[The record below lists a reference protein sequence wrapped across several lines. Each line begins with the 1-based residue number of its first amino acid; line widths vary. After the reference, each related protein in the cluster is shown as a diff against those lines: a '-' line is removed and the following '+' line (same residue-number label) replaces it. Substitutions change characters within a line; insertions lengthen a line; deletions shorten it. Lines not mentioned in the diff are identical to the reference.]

1 MSEAYQIPSSLR
13 RLFGIASSGN
23 YRPRR
28 RGRKRRQRVMKSWV
42 WGSNEINKSKME
54 NTKSDLF
61 LGASDVS
68 DYITSEL
75 IFARNDQKLPTVNKE
90 VTVLATRSEWM
101 EFLFKIN
108 TNSRIVQM
116 SASSGFLIDDEMIS
130 YLNYDVQSSSI
141 TTKLVGDQDV
151 VFKWYESIVDKFEE
165 VTNTI
170 EWMYSSDGQSIEVPI
185 RGDRKPIDE
194 MYPFLDGRT
203 LEEYYTEFLESSAS
217 ILLLIGP
224 PGTGK
229 TTFIRGL
236 LQHADT
242 SAMVTYDASILA
254 KDYIFAQFI
263 EGDKNIMVIEDADNF
278 LGARADGNDMM
289 HKFLNVGDGL
299 VTTKGKKLIFS
310 TNLPSIKDVDSA
322 LIRPG
327 RCFDILHFGTM
338 SQTQAEKLAAKLN
351 IELEGVKDQWSVA
364 DIFHKQVE
372 APKAPR
378 RKLGFV

>member
-1 MSEAYQIPSSLR
+1 
-13 RLFGIASSGN
+13 
-23 YRPRR
+23 
-28 RGRKRRQRVMKSWV
+28 
-42 WGSNEINKSKME
+42 ME
-54 NTKSDLF
+54 NNKSDLF

-68 DYITSEL
+68 DYITSEIL
-75 IFARNDQKLPTVNKE
+75 FERNDQKLPTINKE
-90 VTVLATRSEWM
+90 VTVLASRSDWLEYLIEVTSWCR
-101 EFLFKIN
+101 L
-108 TNSRIVQM
+108 VQM
-116 SASSGFLIDDEMIS
+116 SATSGFLIDDSSLSFM
-130 YLNYDVQSSSI
+130 NYDIQSSSI
-141 TTKLVGDQDV
+141 VLKLVGDGNV
-151 VFKWYESIVDKFEE
+151 VAKWYEGVTEKFEE

-185 RGDRKPIDE
+185 RGDRKPVDE
-194 MYPFLDGRT
+194 MYPFLEDRT
-203 LEEYYTEFLESSAS
+203 LEQYYTDFLDSSAS

-327 RCFDILHFGTM
+327 RCFDIVHFGQM
-338 SQTQAEKLAAKLN
+338 NEEQAAKLAAKLN
-351 IELEGVKDQWSVA
+351 LTYETKPDGKYSVA
-364 DIFHKQVE
+364 DLFHKQVE
-372 APKAPR
+372 APKAPK

>member
-1 MSEAYQIPSSLR
+1 MSDGIPLSLR
-13 RLFGIASSGN
+13 RLMGLPARTSSRG
-23 YRPRR
+23 RR
-28 RGRKRRQRVMKSWV
+28 RRRKNTRVLKAWTYDAYEM
-42 WGSNEINKSKME
+42 NKDKME
-54 NTKSDLF
+54 QSGKDLF

-68 DYITSEL
+68 DYITSE
-75 IFARNDQKLPTVNKE
+75 IIIARNEQHLSTMHKE
-90 VTVLATRSEWM
+90 ATILATRSEWGG
-101 EFLFKIN
+101 FLMSSN
-108 TNSRIVQM
+108 GRIVQL
-116 SASSGFLIDDEMIS
+116 SSDSGYLINDSKLS
-130 YLNYDVQSSSI
+130 YLHYNIQAASI
-141 TTKLVGDQDV
+141 VLRMVGDSEIV
-151 VFKWYESIVDKFEE
+151 VKWYDNATDQFEE

-170 EWMYSSDGQSIEVPI
+170 EWMYSSDGNSIEVPI
-185 RGDRKPIDE
+185 RNDRKPIDE

-203 LEEYYTEFLESSAS
+203 LEDYYTSFLESSAS

-242 SAMVTYDASILA
+242 SAIVTYDASILA

-278 LGARADGNDMM
+278 LGARSDGNDMM

-310 TNLPSIKDVDSA
+310 TNLPSIKDVDPA

-327 RCFDILHFGTM
+327 RCFDIVHFGQM
-338 SQTQAEKLAAKLN
+338 NEEQATKLADKLGL
-351 IELEGVKDQWSVA
+351 ELKTKDDGKYSVA

-372 APKAPR
+372 APRAPKR
-378 RKLGFV
+378 SLGFV

>member
-1 MSEAYQIPSSLR
+1 MSEAAYNIPASLR
-13 RLFGIASSGN
+13 RLFGIAKTH
-23 YRPRR
+23 RPRR
-28 RGRKRRQRVMKSWV
+28 RARRRQRVMQSWV
-42 WGSNEINKSKME
+42 WSSNELDKRKME

-75 IFARNDQKLPTVNKE
+75 IFARNEQKLPTINQE
-90 VTVLATRSEWM
+90 VTVLATRSEWI
-101 EFLFKIN
+101 EFLFRDNKYN
-108 TNSRIVQM
+108 RLVQM
-116 SASSGFLIDDEMIS
+116 SATSGFLIDDEFMS
-130 YLNYDVQSSSI
+130 YMSYDIQSSSI
-141 TTKLVGDQDV
+141 TTKLVGDKDV
-151 VFKWYESIVDKFEE
+151 VYKWYEAITKDFEE

-170 EWMYSSDGQSIEVPI
+170 EWMYSADGQSIEVPI
-185 RGDRKPIDE
+185 RSDRKPIDE
-194 MYPFLDGRT
+194 MYPFLEDRT

-242 SAMVTYDASILA
+242 SAMVTYDAGILA

-278 LGARADGNDMM
+278 LGARSDGNDMM

-327 RCFDILHFGTM
+327 RCFDILHFG
-338 SQTQAEKLAAKLN
+338 QLNEEQAAKLADKLGLDY
-351 IELEGVKDQWSVA
+351 ETKSDGKYSVA
-364 DIFHKQVE
+364 DLFHKQVE

>member
-1 MSEAYQIPSSLR
+1 MSDAVHIPQSLR
-13 RLFGIASSGN
+13 RIFGLTDVA

-28 RGRKRRQRVMKSWV
+28 RGRLRRRRALKSWV
-42 WGSNEINKSKME
+42 WSSTEIDKRKME
-54 NTKSDLF
+54 NNKSDLF

-68 DYITSEL
+68 DYITSEIL
-75 IFARNDQKLPTVNKE
+75 FERNDQKLPTINKE
-90 VTVLATRSEWM
+90 VTVLASRSDWLEYLIEVTSWCR
-101 EFLFKIN
+101 L
-108 TNSRIVQM
+108 VQM
-116 SASSGFLIDDEMIS
+116 SATSGFLIDDSSLSFM
-130 YLNYDVQSSSI
+130 NYDIQSSSI
-141 TTKLVGDQDV
+141 VLKLVGDGDV
-151 VFKWYESIVDKFEE
+151 VAKWYEGVTDKFEE

-185 RGDRKPIDE
+185 RGDRKPVDE
-194 MYPFLDGRT
+194 MYPFLEDRT
-203 LEEYYTEFLESSAS
+203 LEQYYTDFLDSSAS

-327 RCFDILHFGTM
+327 RCFDIVHFGTM
-338 SQTQAEKLAAKLN
+338 NEEQAAKLAAKLN
-351 IELEGVKDQWSVA
+351 LTYETKPDGKYSVA
-364 DIFHKQVE
+364 DLFHKQVE
-372 APKAPR
+372 APKAPK

>member
-1 MSEAYQIPSSLR
+1 MSESYAIPLALR
-13 RLFGIASSGN
+13 RLMGLGN
-23 YRPRR
+23 GPVRSRGRARR
-28 RGRKRRQRVMKSWV
+28 RRRTRMLKSWTYD
-42 WGSNEINKSKME
+42 SYELSKNKME
-54 NTKSDLF
+54 QNNKDLF

-68 DYITSEL
+68 DYIISE
-75 IFARNDQKLPTVNKE
+75 IVFARNERQLPTIHKE
-90 VTVLATRSEWM
+90 ITILATRTEWAA
-101 EFLFKIN
+101 FLFAGKN
-108 TNSRIVQM
+108 RIVQM
-116 SASSGFLIDDEMIS
+116 SSDSGFLIDDYSSS
-130 YLNYDVQSSSI
+130 YIHYNIQSSSI
-141 TTKLVGDQDV
+141 TLKLVGDMDV
-151 VFKWYESIVDKFEE
+151 VANWYDAATADFEE

-170 EWMYSSDGQSIEVPI
+170 EWMYSSDGNSIEVPI

-194 MYPFLDGRT
+194 MYPFLGERT
-203 LEEYYTEFLESSAS
+203 LEEYYNSFLESSAS

-242 SAMVTYDASILA
+242 SAIVTYDATILA

-327 RCFDILHFGTM
+327 RCFDIVHFGQM
-338 SQTQAEKLAAKLN
+338 SEDQAVKLADKLG
-351 IELEGVKDQWSVA
+351 IELVKKPDAMYSVA

-372 APKAPR
+372 APKAPKR
-378 RKLGFV
+378 RLGFV

>member
-1 MSEAYQIPSSLR
+1 MSDGIPLSLR
-13 RLFGIASSGN
+13 RLMGLPGRTSSRG
-23 YRPRR
+23 RR
-28 RGRKRRQRVMKSWV
+28 RRRKNTRVLKAWTYDAYEM
-42 WGSNEINKSKME
+42 NKDKME
-54 NTKSDLF
+54 QSGKDLF

-68 DYITSEL
+68 DYITSE
-75 IFARNDQKLPTVNKE
+75 IIIARNEQHLGTMHKE
-90 VTVLATRSEWM
+90 ATILATRSEWGG
-101 EFLFKIN
+101 FLMSGN
-108 TNSRIVQM
+108 GRIVQL
-116 SASSGFLIDDEMIS
+116 SSDSGYLINDSKLS
-130 YLNYDVQSSSI
+130 YLHYNIQAASI
-141 TTKLVGDQDV
+141 VLRMVGDSDIV
-151 VFKWYESIVDKFEE
+151 VEWYDNATDQFEE

-170 EWMYSSDGQSIEVPI
+170 EWMYSSDGNSIEVPI
-185 RGDRKPIDE
+185 RNDRKPIDE

-203 LEEYYTEFLESSAS
+203 LEDYYTSFLDSSAS

-242 SAMVTYDASILA
+242 SAIVTYDASILA

-278 LGARADGNDMM
+278 LGARSDGNDMM

-310 TNLPSIKDVDSA
+310 TNLPSIKDVDPA

-327 RCFDILHFGTM
+327 RCFDIVHFGQM
-338 SQTQAEKLAAKLN
+338 NEEQATKLADKLGL
-351 IELEGVKDQWSVA
+351 ELKTKDDGKYSVA

-372 APKAPR
+372 APRAPKR
-378 RKLGFV
+378 SLGFV

>member
-1 MSEAYQIPSSLR
+1 MSDVASGIPLSLR
-13 RLFGIASSGN
+13 RLMGLTH
-23 YRPRR
+23 RPVRGRGRR
-28 RGRKRRQRVMKSWV
+28 RRRNRMLKSWTYA
-42 WGSNEINKSKME
+42 SYEMSKDKME
-54 NTKSDLF
+54 QSGKDLF

-68 DYITSEL
+68 DYITSE
-75 IFARNDQKLPTVNKE
+75 IVFARNEQQLNTIHKE
-90 VTVLATRSEWM
+90 ITILASRTEWAG
-101 EFLFKIN
+101 FLLGG
-108 TNSRIVQM
+108 SGRIVQM
-116 SASSGFLIDDEMIS
+116 SSDNGYLIDDASFS
-130 YLNYDVQSSSI
+130 YLNYNIQSSSI
-141 TTKLVGDQDV
+141 TLKLVGDIDKV
-151 VFKWYESIVDKFEE
+151 AKWYDDITEQYEE

-170 EWMYSSDGQSIEVPI
+170 EWMYSSDGNSIEVPI

-203 LEEYYTEFLESSAS
+203 LESYYTSFLESSAS

-278 LGARADGNDMM
+278 LGARSDGNDMM

-310 TNLPSIKDVDSA
+310 TNLPSIKDVDPA

-327 RCFDILHFGTM
+327 RCFDIVHFGQM
-338 SQTQAEKLAAKLN
+338 NEEQATKLAAKLD
-351 IELEGVKDQWSVA
+351 IELEIKADGLYSVA

-372 APKAPR
+372 APKAPK

>member
-1 MSEAYQIPSSLR
+1 MSDGIPLSLR
-13 RLFGIASSGN
+13 RLMGLPARTSSRG
-23 YRPRR
+23 RR
-28 RGRKRRQRVMKSWV
+28 RRRKNTRVLKAWTYDAYEM
-42 WGSNEINKSKME
+42 NKDKME
-54 NTKSDLF
+54 QSGKDLF

-68 DYITSEL
+68 DYITSE
-75 IFARNDQKLPTVNKE
+75 IIIARNEQHLSTMHKE
-90 VTVLATRSEWM
+90 ATILATRSEWGG
-101 EFLFKIN
+101 FLMSSN
-108 TNSRIVQM
+108 GRIVQL
-116 SASSGFLIDDEMIS
+116 SSDSGYLINDSKLS
-130 YLNYDVQSSSI
+130 YLHYNIQAASI
-141 TTKLVGDQDV
+141 VLRMVGDSDIV
-151 VFKWYESIVDKFEE
+151 VKWYDNATDQFEE

-170 EWMYSSDGQSIEVPI
+170 EWMYSSDGNSIEVPI
-185 RGDRKPIDE
+185 RNDRKPIDE

-203 LEEYYTEFLESSAS
+203 LEDYYTSFLESSAS

-242 SAMVTYDASILA
+242 SAIVTYDASILA

-278 LGARADGNDMM
+278 LGARSDGNDMM

-310 TNLPSIKDVDSA
+310 TNLPSIKDVDPA

-327 RCFDILHFGTM
+327 RCFDIVHFGQM
-338 SQTQAEKLAAKLN
+338 NEEQATKLADKLGL
-351 IELEGVKDQWSVA
+351 ELKTKDDGKYSVA

-372 APKAPR
+372 APRAPKR
-378 RKLGFV
+378 SLGFV

>member
-1 MSEAYQIPSSLR
+1 MSDGIPLSLR
-13 RLFGIASSGN
+13 RLMGLPARTSSRG
-23 YRPRR
+23 RR
-28 RGRKRRQRVMKSWV
+28 RRRKNTRVLKAWTYDAYEM
-42 WGSNEINKSKME
+42 NKDKME
-54 NTKSDLF
+54 QSGKDLF

-68 DYITSEL
+68 DYITSE
-75 IFARNDQKLPTVNKE
+75 IIIARNEQHLGTMHKE
-90 VTVLATRSEWM
+90 ATILATRSEWGA
-101 EFLFKIN
+101 FLMSGN
-108 TNSRIVQM
+108 GRIVQL
-116 SASSGFLIDDEMIS
+116 SSDSGYLINDSKLS
-130 YLNYDVQSSSI
+130 YLHYNIQAASI
-141 TTKLVGDQDV
+141 VLRMVGDSDIV
-151 VFKWYESIVDKFEE
+151 VEWYDNATDQFEE

-170 EWMYSSDGQSIEVPI
+170 EWMYSSDGNSIEVPI
-185 RGDRKPIDE
+185 RNDRKPIDE

-203 LEEYYTEFLESSAS
+203 LEDYYTSFLDSSAS

-242 SAMVTYDASILA
+242 SAIVTYDASILA

-278 LGARADGNDMM
+278 LGARSDGNDMM

-310 TNLPSIKDVDSA
+310 TNLPSIKDVDPA

-327 RCFDILHFGTM
+327 RCFDIVHFGQM
-338 SQTQAEKLAAKLN
+338 NEEQATKLADKLGL
-351 IELEGVKDQWSVA
+351 ELKTKDDGKYSVA

-372 APKAPR
+372 APRAPKR
-378 RKLGFV
+378 SLGFV

>member
-1 MSEAYQIPSSLR
+1 MSEYANIPLALR
-13 RLFGIASSGN
+13 RLMGGQ
-23 YRPRR
+23 RPVRTRGKRR
-28 RGRKRRQRVMKSWV
+28 RNKRMLKSWTYD
-42 WGSNEINKSKME
+42 SYEMSKTKME
-54 NTKSDLF
+54 QSGKDLF
-61 LGASDVS
+61 LGATDVS
-68 DYITSEL
+68 DYITSE
-75 IFARNDQKLPTVNKE
+75 IVFARNEQQLNTIHKE
-90 VTVLATRSEWM
+90 VTILASRTEWAG
-101 EFLFKIN
+101 FLL
-108 TNSRIVQM
+108 SDACRIVQM
-116 SASSGFLIDDEMIS
+116 SCDNGFLIDDEANS
-130 YLNYDVQSSSI
+130 YLNYSVQSASI
-141 TTKLVGDQDV
+141 TIKLVGDIDRV
-151 VFKWYESIVDKFEE
+151 AKWYDIIADQFEE

-194 MYPFLDGRT
+194 MYPFLEGRK
-203 LEEYYTEFLESSAS
+203 LADYYTEFLDSSAS

-338 SQTQAEKLAAKLN
+338 TQAQAETLAAKLD
-351 IELEGVKDQWSVA
+351 IPLDGQKDQWSVA

-372 APKAPR
+372 APKAPK

>member
-1 MSEAYQIPSSLR
+1 MSDGIPLSLR
-13 RLFGIASSGN
+13 RLMGLPARTSSRG
-23 YRPRR
+23 RR
-28 RGRKRRQRVMKSWV
+28 RRRKNTRVLKAWTYDAYEM
-42 WGSNEINKSKME
+42 NKDKME
-54 NTKSDLF
+54 QSGKDLF

-68 DYITSEL
+68 DYITSE
-75 IFARNDQKLPTVNKE
+75 IIIARNEQHLGTMHKE
-90 VTVLATRSEWM
+90 ATILATRSEWGG
-101 EFLFKIN
+101 FLMSGN
-108 TNSRIVQM
+108 GRIVQL
-116 SASSGFLIDDEMIS
+116 SSDSGYLINDSKLS
-130 YLNYDVQSSSI
+130 YLHYNIQAASI
-141 TTKLVGDQDV
+141 VLRMVGDSDIV
-151 VFKWYESIVDKFEE
+151 VEWYDNATDQFEE

-170 EWMYSSDGQSIEVPI
+170 EWMYSSDGNSIEVPI
-185 RGDRKPIDE
+185 RNDRKPIDE

-203 LEEYYTEFLESSAS
+203 LEDYYTSFLESSAS

-242 SAMVTYDASILA
+242 SAIVTYDASILA

-278 LGARADGNDMM
+278 LGARSDGNDMM

-310 TNLPSIKDVDSA
+310 TNLPSIKDVDPA

-327 RCFDILHFGTM
+327 RCFDIVHFGQM
-338 SQTQAEKLAAKLN
+338 NEEQATKLADKLGL
-351 IELEGVKDQWSVA
+351 ELKTKDDGKYSVA

-372 APKAPR
+372 APRAPKR
-378 RKLGFV
+378 SLGFV